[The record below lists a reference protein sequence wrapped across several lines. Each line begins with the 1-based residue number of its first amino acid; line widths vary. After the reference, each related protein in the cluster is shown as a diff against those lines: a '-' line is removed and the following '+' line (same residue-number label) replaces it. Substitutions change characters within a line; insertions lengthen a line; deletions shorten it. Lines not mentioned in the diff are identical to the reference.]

1 MSIVCGTDFSS
12 GAAAAVSVAAAWAR
26 RRDEAL
32 VIVHAGEGA
41 AARERLAGEGER
53 VGGAAELRVTGG
65 RAHRALVEASGAPG
79 VSLAVVGAVGEAGE
93 PGWLGGTAERVA
105 RGAPVPTLV
114 VRDADRLVR
123 WLDGR
128 EPLRVLAAVDGV
140 EDGARCVAWMA
151 GLAAMGPVTAM
162 LGHVVWPPEE
172 HHRLGAGGPIDLV
185 TLAPEVKAAVAGR
198 LATLAAGYPGAVE
211 IELRVGWG
219 KVPVHLAHLAAE
231 VRADLVVV
239 ALPRRGALDRL
250 WRGSVTHGL
259 LATAETNVACVPV
272 GGGDGRG

>member
-1 MSIVCGTDFSS
+1 MHIVCGTDFSPGS
-12 GAAAAVSVAAAWAR
+12 EAAIRVAAAWAR
-26 RRDEAL
+26 KRGEGL
-32 VIVHAGEGA
+32 VVVHAGDEA
-41 AARERLAGEGER
+41 DARTRMAEQVAHAGG
-53 VGGAAELRVTGG
+53 VPAAELRAVDGVG
-65 RAHRALVEASGAPG
+65 HGAVVEACAAAET
-79 VSLAVVGAVGEAGE
+79 SLVVVGAVGAGRE

-105 RGAPVPTLV
+105 RGASVPTLV
-114 VRDADRLVR
+114 VRDADRLTR
-123 WLDGR
+123 WLDGG

-140 EDGARCVAWMA
+140 EAGARCVSWMA
-151 GLAAMGPVTAM
+151 GLATMGPVAAM

-172 HHRLGAGGPIDLV
+172 HRRLGAAGPIDLV
-185 TLAPEVKAAVAGR
+185 SLAPEVKAAVAGR
-198 LATLAAGYPGAVE
+198 LATLAAGYPGAMD

-259 LATAETNVACVPV
+259 LATAETNVVCVPLPA
-272 GGGDGRG
+272 